1 VLADVPD
8 PGTGVRLRD
17 ALHDVTHLVFAAKIF
32 CHQCKWALRT
42 ARNAMMPSSATRTHI
57 AIHIAVSVRGRR
69 AWPGKRSRRRAVRAT
84 ARRRARP
91 GRLDHPGLNRCRRPR

>member
-42 ARNAMMPSSATRTHI
+42 ARNAMMPSSATRPT
-57 AIHIAVSVRGRR
+57 SRCRCEDGERGQARD
-69 AWPGKRSRRRAVRAT
+69 RAVEPFAQPRDAVLDRDGLTIRA
-84 ARRRARP
+84 
-91 GRLDHPGLNRCRRPR
+91 